1 MSFNLVQD
9 CIDLRPGIFTPA
21 QKFAL
26 IVICRFADDDGK
38 NSFPKLKTIAERSE
52 FNRRTILEAVKFLIS
67 AGWVSAVRNQY
78 GRSFTV
84 NLGKIRQNQIVDS
97 EVQDHA
103 HAQEVVHVQETA
115 HRCAGSCTAEVQDH
129 AHAQEVVHVQETAHR
144 CAGSCTAEVQDHAHI
159 RNQLRNQLKNQVEA
173 PIGAQP
179 EVAPWELPLEPP
191 AANYA
196 DSTLKPDDKPA
207 QTQDSHT
214 ADTPAAKAKSAT
226 KSDRGTRFTLET
238 LPPEWVAECDR
249 IDPELDPQ
257 KVFDD
262 FRDYWVAL
270 PGAKGRKSD
279 WLATWRN
286 WLRRIRPQERERL
299 KKEVSQFTVFRP
311 ACQRPVIQL
320 TDEERRRLSQGP
332 VLDDGEDY
340 DHELESELKELL
352 A

>member
-26 IVICRFADDDGK
+26 IVICRFADDDGR

-103 HAQEVVHVQETA
+103 HV
-115 HRCAGSCTAEVQDH
+115 
-129 AHAQEVVHVQETAHR
+129 QEVVHVQETAHR

-173 PIGAQP
+173 PVGAP
-179 EVAPWELPLEPP
+179 AEVAPWELPLEPP

-196 DSTLKPDDKPA
+196 DSTLKTVAQPA
-207 QTQDSHT
+207 EKLDSHT
-214 ADTPAAKAKSAT
+214 AYAPVPKAKRQKNPPVPYQKIVDLYNERCTPTLSRAKSPSDSLKSAI
-226 KSDRGTRFTLET
+226 KARFFDLQKMTGAKTEDET
-238 LPPEWVAECDR
+238 LFEFAKFFDLVAQSNFLCGRVTSWSACFPWLMQRSKFEAVLNGQYRNHSQQKLPPHK
-249 IDPELDPQ
+249 DPAFH
-257 KVFDD
+257 FDKAYYD
-262 FRDYWVAL
+262 QSIKPD
-270 PGAKGRKSD
+270 GSTD
-279 WLATWRN
+279 WG
-286 WLRRIRPQERERL
+286 
-299 KKEVSQFTVFRP
+299 
-311 ACQRPVIQL
+311 
-320 TDEERRRLSQGP
+320 D
-332 VLDDGEDY
+332 
-340 DHELESELKELL
+340 
-352 A
+352 